1 MAIFVKFNTVN
12 LKSFGSI
19 IKTLRLKKGLLLR
32 EVAAGIEVDTSMVS
46 KFEKGERLPS
56 REQVQKI
63 ANLFAVPDD
72 ELIICSLSDKLAAE
86 LITEPLAAEII
97 KLAMQKVELGK
108 KSNSKKNK

>member
-1 MAIFVKFNTVN
+1 MAIFVNFNTVN

-63 ANLFAVPDD
+63 AILFGVPDD
-72 ELIICSLSDKLAAE
+72 ELIICSMSDKLATE
-86 LITEPLAAEII
+86 LIAEPLAAEII
-97 KLAMQKVELGK
+97 KLTMQKVELGK

>member
-1 MAIFVKFNTVN
+1 M
-12 LKSFGSI
+12 KSFGSI
-19 IKTLRLKKGLLLR
+19 IKNLRLKKGLLLR
-32 EVAAGIEVDTSMVS
+32 EVAASIDVDTSMVS

-97 KLAMQKVELGK
+97 KLAMQKVELEK
-108 KSNSKKNK
+108 KQTVKKVK